1 MQETGSLKI
10 VYSVSERERARLTRR
25 MCAYIPKRDKR
36 RRLAVSLLVTA
47 LLLVLY
53 YGFFH
58 NWQAALDYLGSV
70 GEDVCE
76 ALCDESGQTAE
87 DWDGLIS
94 GAAAA
99 RSHVAGLMYW
109 MAALVL
115 FVSFYMNW
123 SWRKHIASLFDSLE
137 GKQFSLE
144 IACCIP
150 SAAMCGC
157 FTAGRRCCGLSATMN
172 ACCFISAAT
181 PPISFL
187 PNALPMPQRPMLFT
201 GRRRRLRTRPK
212 RPRSLKTLKF
222 PYTKQPENRLQ
233 GFQAAF
239 WLSGYL

>member
-25 MCAYIPKRDKR
+25 MCTYLPKRDRR

-76 ALCDESGQTAE
+76 ALCDDSGQSA
-87 DWDGLIS
+87 DVWDGLIS
-94 GAAAA
+94 GAVAA

-115 FVSFYMNW
+115 FVFFYMNW

-144 IACCIP
+144 IGAD
-150 SAAMCGC
+150 
-157 FTAGRRCCGLSATMN
+157 GL
-172 ACCFISAAT
+172 
-181 PPISFL
+181 L
-187 PNALPMPQRPMLFT
+187 
-201 GRRRRLRTRPK
+201 
-212 RPRSLKTLKF
+212 
-222 PYTKQPENRLQ
+222 
-233 GFQAAF
+233 
-239 WLSGYL
+239 